1 MRLELEHAKAVA
13 EQEKCWRSEC
23 ANVCS
28 VLTVRLKELAGFLD
42 SLLKHKDVLSVLA
55 QDSHRVM
62 RKAVDNS
69 LDLSRSL
76 SMASQGRY
84 SLNEK
89 SLMQMSSITDV
100 LNDSYFAGR
109 DLRNETAFNE
119 TSVVDQLRA
128 EIHSLRSKL
137 EEVQSEKPQ
146 CPEDNIK
153 HERSFR
159 NISNKREINSDS
171 EEQWSEP
178 DRQVSH
184 ERIGLEASKVSSHV
198 RSPASTKFQVSLSSS
213 ASDELDFQ
221 IARKN
226 NSLRLQ
232 DKVTDLETQ
241 LSRKSDEL
249 AEVMT
254 SLLSNISEVESLK
267 NEVLRLTKDLDESE
281 ELRTAT
287 DMALGELRQ
296 RLLQAQTESNDQLMA
311 SERLL
316 EEQKTVNTE
325 LVNELDK
332 LKVEIRELEEAH
344 EREMNDMIA
353 RESAKLKTV
362 EDNMTEQHRK
372 DIDAHM
378 NLHKEKVEREMVPRI
393 DYEDQLNHSEEV
405 EKRLHEVESLL
416 EMVRNRE
423 HELYADMEAR
433 AATFRDSQRKFDELS
448 LQHSRVVLER
458 SKAMNERD
466 QYVRLYQEIK
476 ERNDQLASGSS
487 ELHTKLAKLSHDNA
501 QLHNKLVVNETQFQL
516 TRSASQ
522 GNARYALTA
531 FSGPASG
538 GDQSGYTSDEARNRL
553 ENSSPDLGIESDGTG
568 RSSGTDGHT
577 IQSPTGK
584 LARSISNILMGAD
597 EEGAFKKQFNNF
609 FSKSNLIANLILY

>member
-1 MRLELEHAKAVA
+1 MRLELEHAKGVA
-13 EQEKCWRSEC
+13 EQEKRWRTEC

-28 VLTVRLKELAGFLD
+28 VLTLRLKELAGFLD

-76 SMASQGRY
+76 SMTSQGRY

-109 DLRNETAFNE
+109 DLRNETALNE

-128 EIHSLRSKL
+128 EVHSLRFKL
-137 EEVQSEKPQ
+137 EEVKSEKQ
-146 CPEDNIK
+146 ACPEEIVK
-153 HERSFR
+153 QERIFR
-159 NISNKREINSDS
+159 NVSSPVEVNSDS
-171 EEQWSEP
+171 EELWSEP

-184 ERIGLEASKVSSHV
+184 ERIGLEASKVNSHV
-198 RSPASTKFQVSLSSS
+198 RSPANNKFQISLSSS

-221 IARKN
+221 LTRKN
-226 NSLRLQ
+226 SSLRLQ
-232 DKVTDLETQ
+232 DKVNDLEAQ
-241 LSRKSDEL
+241 VAHKSKEL

-267 NEVLRLTKDLDESE
+267 NDVLRLTKDLDESE
-281 ELRTAT
+281 ELRSVT

-296 RLLQAQTESNDQLMA
+296 RLIQAQAETKDQLMA

-316 EEQKTVNTE
+316 EEQKTVNTG
-325 LVNELDK
+325 LVEEVDK
-332 LKVEIRELEEAH
+332 MRVEIRALVEAH
-344 EREMNDMIA
+344 EREMGEVIA
-353 RESAKLKTV
+353 RESIKLKSI

-372 DIDAHM
+372 DIDERMHLYNA
-378 NLHKEKVEREMVPRI
+378 KIEREMVPRI
-393 DYEDQLNHSEEV
+393 VYEDQINHSEEL

-423 HELYADMEAR
+423 HELHAEISAKEA
-433 AATFRDSQRKFDELS
+433 TLRDTQRNVDELS
-448 LQHSRVVLER
+448 LQQSRVVLER
-458 SKAMNERD
+458 TKVMNERD
-466 QYVRLYQEIK
+466 HFESLYQELK
-476 ERNDQLASGSS
+476 EKNDELASGSS

-568 RSSGTDGHT
+568 RSSGTDGRT
-577 IQSPTGK
+577 VQSPTGK
-584 LARSISNILMGAD
+584 LSRSISNILLGAD
-597 EEGAFKKQFNNF
+597 EEGALKKQFNLIF
-609 FSKSNLIANLILY
+609 FFI